1 MNICTRFSLALL
13 ILFFM
18 SNCEEPTPSPTVLE
32 DGVALSLAQ
41 QRADQLENVR
51 YKLFFNIPA
60 ELSAPIPASLEV
72 QFSLKDTEQA
82 VMLDFRADSSQIIGV
97 RQAGQPVAY
106 RFEKDHIIIP
116 SSALSV
122 GENTFQV
129 KFIAGDQSLNR
140 SEEYLYTLFVPDRAA
155 TAFPCFDQPD
165 IKAKYTLEMEVPDSW
180 SAIGNGSLAEKIARD
195 ERQVYRFKES
205 APISTYLFA
214 FAAGKMRAETRQRN
228 GRDMTMYFRETDND
242 KVAANIEAVFD
253 LHATALSWL
262 EEYTGIPYPFEK
274 FDFALFP
281 TFQYG
286 GMEHVGAVFYRES
299 SLFLDETA
307 TENQKLGRASLIAH
321 ETAHMWFGDL
331 VTMKWFNDV
340 WLKEVFANFMAAK
353 IVNPSFPDINH
364 ELRFMLAHQPSAYGE
379 DRSGGSHPIQQKL
392 ENLKDAGALYGRIIY
407 QKAPVVMRQL
417 EALIGEEAFQAGL
430 QEYLQAFS
438 FGNAT
443 WDDLI
448 NIFDKKTPQDLKT
461 WSQVWVKEPG
471 MPHFTSALT
480 ASTLSIKQDP
490 NAQSGAYWPEYTEA
504 VFFEPDGPRRLP
516 IQIQGAETQVELAKE
531 APANQPYLLNGSDM
545 SYGYFQLDPSS
556 ITYLLDELPSIE
568 DPVIRG
574 AGWMAL
580 YEECLRHQLPAEVL
594 FASLVKAIPSEQ
606 EPLNRQNLLS
616 YIGTLY
622 WRFFN
627 AEERQAVSL
636 TLEQLLW
643 EQVVAAK
650 DISAKSTYFQRYQSI
665 ALSPSATERLYRIWS
680 GAESIAGLPLSETNL
695 TSLAGELALRLPDQA
710 QEILNQ
716 QLTQIKN
723 PDRQKRLAFI
733 QPSLS
738 PDPAVR
744 DDFFESLKLAE
755 NRHYEPWVASAL
767 GYLHH
772 PFRAESAEKY
782 ILPSL
787 ELMEE
792 IQATGDIFFPRRWIT
807 ATLSGHQSPAAAKIV
822 REFLAARPDYPYRLK
837 NKILMGADILFRV
850 EGVKE

>member
-1 MNICTRFSLALL
+1 MT
-13 ILFFM
+13 
-18 SNCEEPTPSPTVLE
+18 NCEEPTPPEVKLE

-41 QRADQLENVR
+41 QRAGQLEDVR

-60 ELSAPIPASLEV
+60 EISAPIPASMEV
-72 QFSLKDTEQA
+72 QFSLQDTTQA
-82 VMLDFRADSSQIIGV
+82 VILDFRADSSQVIGV
-97 RQAGQPVAY
+97 RQAGQTVAY
-106 RFEKDHIIIP
+106 RFEKEHIIIP
-116 SSALSV
+116 SSALSI
-122 GENTFQV
+122 GENTFQI
-129 KFIAGDQSLNR
+129 KFTAGDQSLNR

-165 IKAKYTLEMEVPDSW
+165 IKAKYTLEMEVPAEW
-180 SAIGNGSLAEKIARD
+180 SAIGNGPLTEKLDRGD
-195 ERQVYRFKES
+195 RQVYRFKES

-214 FAAGKMRAETRQRN
+214 FAAGKMRSEKRQRN
-228 GRDMTMYFRETDND
+228 GRDMTVYFRETDD
-242 KVAANIEAVFD
+242 AKVAANIETIFD
-253 LHATALSWL
+253 LHATAISWL

-286 GMEHVGAVFYRES
+286 GMEHVGAIFYRES

-417 EALIGEEAFQAGL
+417 EALIGKEAFQEGL

-471 MPHFTSALT
+471 MPHFTSNLT
-480 ASTLSIKQDP
+480 TDTLIIQQEP

-504 VFFEPDGPRRLP
+504 VFFGSEKPRRLP
-516 IQIQGAETQVELAKE
+516 IQIQGAITKVELPTPPLEQQA
-531 APANQPYLLNGSDM
+531 YLLNGSDM
-545 SYGYFQLDPSS
+545 SYGYFQLDAPS
-556 ITYLLDELPSIE
+556 ITYLLDNLPLLE

-580 YEECLRHQLPAEVL
+580 YEECLRHELPAVVL

-606 EPLNRQNLLS
+606 EPLNRQNLLA
-616 YIGTLY
+616 YIQTLY
-622 WRFFN
+622 WRFFT
-627 AEERQAVSL
+627 AEERQSVSL
-636 TLEQLLW
+636 PLEQLLW
-643 EQVVAAK
+643 NQLLAAK
-650 DISAKSTYFQRYQSI
+650 DISAKSAYFRQYQSI
-665 ALSPSATERLYRIWS
+665 ALSPSAVQQLYRVWS
-680 GAESIAGLPLSETNL
+680 GAESIEGLPLSETNL
-695 TSLAGELALRLPDQA
+695 TSLACELALRLPDQA
-710 QEILNQ
+710 QEILDQ
-716 QLTQIKN
+716 QLGKIKN

-733 QPSLS
+733 QASLS
-738 PDPAVR
+738 ADPAVR
-744 DDFFESLKLAE
+744 DTFFESLKQAE
-755 NRHYEPWVASAL
+755 NRHYEPWVGSAL

-772 PFRAESAEKY
+772 PLRAQTAEQY

-807 ATLSGHQSPAAAKIV
+807 ATLSGHQSSAAAKIV
-822 REFLAARPDYPYRLK
+822 RDFLAARPDYPYRLK
-837 NKILMGADILFRV
+837 NKILMGADMLFRV
-850 EGVKE
+850 EGVKK